1 MVHLPRRE
9 GAIAFIIQLGP
20 AATFKLMLQENENI
34 HSGALRVR
42 KKGSQSVLKVVER
55 GIRVLMN

>member
-1 MVHLPRRE
+1 MLLL
-9 GAIAFIIQLGP
+9 FKGP
-20 AATFKLMLQENENI
+20 AAKFKLMLQEKENI

-42 KKGSQSVLKVVER
+42 KKGSQRVLKVVER

>member
-1 MVHLPRRE
+1 MVCLRRRQ

-20 AATFKLMLQENENI
+20 VAKFKLMLQEKENI

-42 KKGSQSVLKVVER
+42 EKDSQGVLR
-55 GIRVLMN
+55 